1 MEFDVLDCS
10 VTPRVLNKSLAFDKN
25 KINAKIPF
33 ENQANEQTTIKGS
46 EARRVG
52 LPALSWD
59 AASGS
64 QTPSASGFQ
73 SSGSRSHFKF
83 ARWKKKPSL
92 SLVNAVRRTP
102 EDSQPVSRLRTEG
115 EGQENL
121 GEAGPRR

>member
-10 VTPRVLNKSLAFDKN
+10 VTPGVLNKSLAFDEN

-52 LPALSWD
+52 LPAVSWD

-64 QTPSASGFQ
+64 QTP
-73 SSGSRSHFKF
+73 HH
-83 ARWKKKPSL
+83 L
-92 SLVNAVRRTP
+92 LVAFSPVAPGPILNSPDGRRNP
-102 EDSQPVSRLRTEG
+102 PC
-115 EGQENL
+115 
-121 GEAGPRR
+121 P